1 MNENTI
7 PAVEKTVQLIEY
19 LGSSEVPLTRGE
31 LAEHLGLSASTCYRI
46 LQTLQNSD
54 WVRKTDGSRYRLSGG
69 LLSAIQNITE
79 ESNRYYCLQPLLT
92 RLARETD
99 LGCKLSV
106 RMGENQITILRAD
119 PLRNVHVS
127 GKIGGEFPLIEGSVG
142 AVLLSGESEREVARH
157 IRNCNEDI
165 PEKHDMSLLA
175 KRMIFFKQ
183 HGYVENEAN
192 RWKVHAM
199 SVPVYEA
206 GRVSA
211 ALTLLGWEDDFR
223 KERAESLPDTLKR
236 YAKEC
241 SEYLQ

>member
-1 MNENTI
+1 
-7 PAVEKTVQLIEY
+7 
-19 LGSSEVPLTRGE
+19 
-31 LAEHLGLSASTCYRI
+31 
-46 LQTLQNSD
+46 
-54 WVRKTDGSRYRLSGG
+54 
-69 LLSAIQNITE
+69 
-79 ESNRYYCLQPLLT
+79 
-92 RLARETD
+92 
-99 LGCKLSV
+99 
-106 RMGENQITILRAD
+106 
-119 PLRNVHVS
+119 
-127 GKIGGEFPLIEGSVG
+127 
-142 AVLLSGESEREVARH
+142 
-157 IRNCNEDI
+157 
-165 PEKHDMSLLA
+165 MSLLA

-236 YAKEC
+236 YANEC